1 MCVCGEESKGR
12 VVTRTEIEPDA
23 EELKVNRR
31 SASAKLRV
39 FEKTA

>member
-1 MCVCGEESKGR
+1 MPAGVCR
-12 VVTRTEIEPDA
+12 VVTRKAIAPGA

-39 FEKTA
+39 FEKKA